1 MHCNCSIDESTQKF
15 HASNV
20 FFFNILR
27 LCVLHYAVY
36 ILFISHHQHV
46 SVANGFVCRKR
57 WLKGVKPPESR
68 QPRDIGAI
76 EKAMR
81 NAQNRAT
88 THIFEPVLG
97 MVFDSRAEAYQF
109 FNLYS
114 WEVGFGI
121 RFGSSAR
128 NRVNKYRTMQE
139 LVCEKEVNNWRSY

>member
-1 MHCNCSIDESTQKF
+1 MPAMF
-15 HASNV
+15 L
-20 FFFNILR
+20 FNIIR

-36 ILFISHHQHV
+36 ILVISHHQQV
-46 SVANGFVCRKR
+46 FVCRKR
-57 WLKGVKPPESR
+57 WPKGVKPLESR

-139 LVCEKEVNNWRSY
+139 LVCEKEVNN